1 VTEVFYTS
9 QESENILTATPAG
22 SRKALLPSMCQNP
35 SAAVPIRK
43 SSITGFVTIADRLA
57 TLKSTNAFHGA
68 NACLSPSPSR
78 IRQRMQHR
86 KKFCFAIEKSTTVY
100 AVCNLWG
107 LLEASRNYNYRIML
121 LRLKITSPKY
131 KMPSYYILYLYTLY
145 C

>member
-1 VTEVFYTS
+1 MTV
-9 QESENILTATPAG
+9 
-22 SRKALLPSMCQNP
+22 
-35 SAAVPIRK
+35 
-43 SSITGFVTIADRLA
+43 ADRLA
-57 TLKSTNAFHGA
+57 TFKSINAFPVA

-107 LLEASRNYNYRIML
+107 LLEASRNYNYIML
-121 LRLKITSPKY
+121 LRFKITSPKY
-131 KMPSYYILYLYTLY
+131 KMSSYYIIYLYILY